1 MRTRGAA
8 PVVRQMRRSSNLL
21 GHFMT
26 IMPYFSMKWSAS
38 SPTACPQMIIL
49 VPASAIALMIASS
62 DSSSELE

>member
-1 MRTRGAA
+1 
-8 PVVRQMRRSSNLL
+8 
-21 GHFMT
+21 MT

-49 VPASAIALMIASS
+49 VPESAIALMIASS